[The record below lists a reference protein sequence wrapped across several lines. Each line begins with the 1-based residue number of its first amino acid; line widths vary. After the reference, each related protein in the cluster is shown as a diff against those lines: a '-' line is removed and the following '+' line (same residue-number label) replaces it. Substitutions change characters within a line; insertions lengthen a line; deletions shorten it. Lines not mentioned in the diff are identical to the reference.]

1 MPRMLTYALR
11 GRRSRRGSGVDGG
24 ITPKNKNGGGPHQ
37 SHELAS
43 ICVENARFRD
53 ADLAQMHVRPAAQA
67 ASAAAS
73 VALNEYREGMCEQRF
88 ADVC

>member
-1 MPRMLTYALR
+1 VPRMLTYALR

-43 ICVENARFRD
+43 ICVDNARFRD
-53 ADLAQMHVRPAAQA
+53 ADLAQTNARPAAQA

-88 ADVC
+88 ADIC